1 MARFLSRLAF
11 ALAAV
16 LIAAVAFVGAVSYL
30 FYALFLLFVTMMVPW
45 LAGLATAGVLVV
57 FALIVLLIG
66 RGMAST
72 AVPKK
77 PASSSGE
84 PHPFTHILGSEFGG
98 MAARNPLL
106 AVGAA
111 LLAGLAMGVSPA
123 LRHGFFDLFRRR

>member
-45 LAGLATAGVLVV
+45 LAGLATSGVLVV

-77 PASSSGE
+77 PAASSGE

-111 LLAGLAMGVSPA
+111 LLAGL
-123 LRHGFFDLFRRR
+123 D